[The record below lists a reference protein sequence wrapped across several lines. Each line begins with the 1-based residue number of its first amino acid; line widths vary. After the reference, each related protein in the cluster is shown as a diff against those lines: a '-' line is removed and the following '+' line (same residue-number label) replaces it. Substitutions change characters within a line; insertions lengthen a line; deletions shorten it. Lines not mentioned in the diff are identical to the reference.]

1 MDKRIY
7 NEKVFSYKKN
17 TFNGTKDKKILVIG
31 NSFARDFI
39 NVTLETYDTTN
50 VEIIYRDDLRPCI
63 APYRNTLAEILFQ
76 AADIIVFASGFDK
89 ACIKPDL
96 NYASKNEKTIFYAGT
111 KDFGYNLNWIIRL
124 QQEERRNKYNKIP
137 KWVISLDRE
146 MASAIPKDNYISL
159 LGPTLVDESI
169 PITDDLGR
177 MLSTDRAHL
186 TKYGAIYFGQT
197 AVKNTAYSDLFK

>member
-1 MDKRIY
+1 MLHL
-7 NEKVFSYKKN
+7 VFER
-17 TFNGTKDKKILVIG
+17 
-31 NSFARDFI
+31 A
-39 NVTLETYDTTN
+39 
-50 VEIIYRDDLRPCI
+50 
-63 APYRNTLAEILFQ
+63 
-76 AADIIVFASGFDK
+76 
-89 ACIKPDL
+89 
-96 NYASKNEKTIFYAGT
+96 
-111 KDFGYNLNWIIRL
+111 L

-137 KWVISLDRE
+137 KRVISLDRE